1 MGNITGDVE
10 KEEVP
15 KEEGGRGEMI
25 QTKCG

>member
-15 KEEGGRGEMI
+15 KEEEAEKMRMMREEP
-25 QTKCG
+25 